1 VSKLKL
7 QWERAGTQNR
17 KSLYRADGGVD
28 SIDGGPATYFVFNE
42 GGLWRGGG
50 DNVRRAGGVMGHS
63 LPEVKRKV
71 EQIDQ
76 AARLAFEGGYSLTG
90 DVVLAPGTRRA

>member
-7 QWERAGTQNR
+7 TWERAGTQNR
-17 KSLYRADGGVD
+17 KAMYTAKGFDSLIGGET
-28 SIDGGPATYFVFNE
+28 SYFVYNE

-50 DNVRRAGGVMGHS
+50 DNVRRAGGVVGHS

-71 EQIDQ
+71 EAIDD
-76 AARLAFEGGYSLTG
+76 AARKAFEEGYSLTG